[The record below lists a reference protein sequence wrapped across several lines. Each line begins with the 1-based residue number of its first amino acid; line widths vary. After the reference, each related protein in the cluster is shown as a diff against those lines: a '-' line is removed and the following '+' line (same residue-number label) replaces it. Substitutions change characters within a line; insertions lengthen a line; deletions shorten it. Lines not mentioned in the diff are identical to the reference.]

1 MTVYNRRL
9 AGRSNIH
16 YGAESGAIDSLRES
30 YAVKPV
36 RERRNTMASVL
47 LRCRDAD
54 MMGPV
59 CDYITDSVS
68 LDESVREMRVHAMTH
83 NEPDISDDDV
93 VTLENIVCK
102 SAEDK

>member
-1 MTVYNRRL
+1 
-9 AGRSNIH
+9 
-16 YGAESGAIDSLRES
+16 
-30 YAVKPV
+30 
-36 RERRNTMASVL
+36 MASVL

-93 VTLENIVCK
+93 VALENIVCE